1 MVQRSLRFRKRSHLA
16 VNALCVAFQFQDATL
31 LSIIVPA
38 IVLHMAPRT
47 HVATF
52 AALATI
58 SMAVATV
65 TPTAAGWHS
74 DRRQRRSG
82 ASRRVQT
89 AAVLGLD
96 VLALSAI
103 AITHSLPVLTVAIA
117 VAAFALASAGTIY
130 QAILP
135 EVVPRPLWG
144 VSTGV
149 RGAFTLLGAT
159 IGLVAASALPTS
171 IAVFV
176 NVVLLAVSAFTL
188 IGIPPRLDVANPSL
202 QDSTVRNR
210 RDLLVTM
217 VMRGFMV
224 LGMGLFSTYI
234 LFFFSDV
241 LHVANAPMRTGL
253 TAIAALAG
261 AVVSSVLSGIASDRV
276 DRRFIVIAGGTIMAA
291 ASLGFAL
298 VPAAYLL
305 FAYAGL
311 FGIGLGAVF
320 AVGFALALD
329 AVPGVANVGRDLG
342 VWTTVSGIPAVF
354 APSIGAAVLARYG
367 SGAGGYRVLFI
378 VASLSFALGAVT
390 TLLVRNPRAKPG

>member
-1 MVQRSLRFRKRSHLA
+1 VSADSRFRTRSHLA

-38 IVLHMAPRT
+38 IVLHVAART

-58 SMAVATV
+58 SMAISTL
-65 TPTAAGWHS
+65 TPIAAGWHS
-74 DRRQRRSG
+74 DRRKRRSG
-82 ASRRVQT
+82 ASRRLQT
-89 AAVLGLD
+89 AVVLGLD

-103 AITHSLPVLTVAIA
+103 AITQSLLLLTVAIA
-117 VAAFALASAGTIY
+117 VAAFALASASTIY

-159 IGLVAASALPTS
+159 IGLIAASALPTS

-176 NVVLLAVSAFTL
+176 NAALLALSAFTL
-188 IGIPPRLDVANPSL
+188 IGIPARLDLAQV
-202 QDSTVRNR
+202 STHGPAVRGR
-210 RDLLVTM
+210 RDLVVTI

-234 LFFFSDV
+234 LYFFSDV
-241 LHVANAPMRTGL
+241 LHAANAPTRTGL

-261 AVVSSVLSGIASDRV
+261 AVVSSILSGIVSDRI
-276 DRRFIVIAGGTIMAA
+276 DRRFIVVGGGMMMAA

-298 VPAAYLL
+298 VPAVYLL

-329 AVPGVANVGRDLG
+329 AVPEGRNVGRDLG
-342 VWTTVSGIPAVF
+342 VWTTLSGIPAIF
-354 APSIGAAVLARYG
+354 APTIGAAVLARYG
-367 SGAGGYRVLFI
+367 SDASGYRVLFI
-378 VASLSFALGAVT
+378 VASMSFALGAVM
-390 TLLVRNPRAKPG
+390 TLLVRKPGATTG